1 LKTRKLVHRYECEAG
16 DKHEAGDMTAG
27 ANGDVFV
34 SDGASGDIFVL
45 RHDGQKLE
53 RLVPAGT
60 FVSPQTPT
68 LSVDQ
73 KLLYVPD
80 YVAGIAAVRLSD
92 GSVEWLTSKSPTALD
107 GIDGLYA
114 IGNQL
119 IAIQNGT
126 APERIVSFNLS
137 TPTTVDGWDVLE
149 ANWPDL
155 GDPTHGVVVGN
166 EVYFIANSGW
176 DRVDRTGTM
185 TAGKPAEIRKLLLTK
200 P

>member
-1 LKTRKLVHRYECEAG
+1 
-16 DKHEAGDMTAG
+16 
-27 ANGDVFV
+27 
-34 SDGASGDIFVL
+34 
-45 RHDGQKLE
+45 
-53 RLVPAGT
+53 
-60 FVSPQTPT
+60 
-68 LSVDQ
+68 
-73 KLLYVPD
+73 
-80 YVAGIAAVRLSD
+80 
-92 GSVEWLTSKSPTALD
+92 
-107 GIDGLYA
+107 
-114 IGNQL
+114 L